1 MTHSGTLRN
10 RQVYDQPVEN
20 EEGDRRRVTSLELF
34 FDLVFVFTITQIT
47 HLIEEVQ
54 GPADYGKAFLV
65 LAVVWWMYAGYV
77 WLTSNLDLGR
87 TGARLFLLA
96 GMAGFFLI
104 ALSVPE
110 GFGRNQLALGLAY
123 LWVVAVHTV
132 MFALKAGPGSAHAI
146 RGIAPFNF
154 AAGLAVIL
162 GSWLTVEWS
171 WLGWAAAVG
180 VLVLSTMLRREGGF
194 TIHPSHF
201 AERHGLVLIVVL
213 GESLVAIGTGAAGR
227 AVDLYV
233 SASVIGA
240 LALSAA
246 LWWAYFDRDDASAE
260 RILVATTGQQQTRMA
275 LLAFGYAFVI
285 MLAGVIVLAAGL
297 ERVLAHL
304 GEATD
309 TTAAVNQGL
318 GVALYLLGAT
328 LFRRLLGM
336 QPGRLRPL
344 AALAAIASISIGIT
358 AGGLVQMWLLLAVVA
373 GALILEQ
380 RSVVWQPTTSK

>member
-1 MTHSGTLRN
+1 M
-10 RQVYDQPVEN
+10 EN
-20 EEGDRRRVTSLELF
+20 AEGEQRRVTSLELF

-47 HLIEEVQ
+47 HLVEEVE

-87 TGARLFLLA
+87 TFSRLFLLA

-110 GFGRNQLALGLAY
+110 GFGRDQLALGLAY
-123 LWVVAVHTV
+123 LWVVAVHAV
-132 MFALKAGPGSAHAI
+132 MFALKAGPGSAQAI

-154 AAGLAVIL
+154 AAGLAITL
-162 GSWLTVEWS
+162 GYLLPAEWS

-180 VLVLSTMLRREGGF
+180 SFVVSTLLRRDRGF

-213 GESLVAIGTGAAGR
+213 GESLVAIGNGAAGR

-233 SASVIGA
+233 GASVIGA

-246 LWWAYFDRDDASAE
+246 LWWAYFDRDEANAE
-260 RILVATTGQQQTRMA
+260 QVLLAATGHRQTRMA
-275 LLAFGYAFVI
+275 LMAFGYAYVV

-297 ERVLAHL
+297 EVVLAHL
-304 GEATD
+304 GETND
-309 TTAAVNQGL
+309 KTAAINQGV
-318 GVALYLLGAT
+318 GVALYLLGET
-328 LFRRLLGM
+328 LFRRLLAIE
-336 QPGRLRPL
+336 PGRWRPL
-344 AALAAIASISIGIT
+344 AALAALVTIPVGMTAS
-358 AGGLVQMWLLLAVVA
+358 GLIQMWLLLAIVV
-373 GALILEQ
+373 GTLILEQ
-380 RSVVWQPTTSK
+380 RTVAWQHTTSK